1 MRKRILTGDRPTGK
15 LHLGHYVGSL
25 ANRVKL
31 QDEYEEFILLADVQA
46 LTDNFATPEM
56 VKDSVYEVALDNL
69 AVGLDPAKSTL
80 FIQSQVPAIAELTV
94 FYANLV
100 SVNRL
105 SHNPTVK
112 TELKQKGM
120 DKSVPLGFFMYP
132 VSQAADITCV
142 NANLVPVGVDQ
153 LPHIELTREIV
164 RRFNE
169 LYGQTLNEPEALLS
183 ETPRLPGIDGQTKM
197 SKSLGNAI
205 YLADPA
211 DVVKQKVMKM
221 YTDPTRIHATDPG
234 HLEGNA
240 VFTYLDAFD
249 KDKQELDGLKKD
261 YEAGKLGDVVVKEH
275 LTKVLNEFLEPIR
288 TRRQELAARPDAV
301 WAILKEGTAKTNAT
315 ANEVLAKVKEAMK
328 LDYSELLKP

>member
-1 MRKRILTGDRPTGK
+1 M
-15 LHLGHYVGSL
+15 
-25 ANRVKL
+25 
-31 QDEYEEFILLADVQA
+31 
-46 LTDNFATPEM
+46 TDNFATPEM

-69 AVGLDPAKSTL
+69 AVGLDPRKSTL

-100 SVNRL
+100 SVQRL
-105 SHNPTVK
+105 GHNPTVK
-112 TELKQKGM
+112 TELKQKGL

-153 LPHIELTREIV
+153 LPHIEQTKEIV

-183 ETPRLPGIDGQTKM
+183 EFPRLPGIDGQNKM

-205 YLADPA
+205 YLSDDAET
-211 DVVKQKVMKM
+211 VTQKVKKM

-234 HLEGNA
+234 HIEGNT
-240 VFTYLDAFD
+240 VFTYLAIFD
-249 KDKQELDGLKKD
+249 TDSELYEEMKKD
-261 YEAGKLGDVVVKEH
+261 YVAGKLGDVVVKER

-288 TRRQELAARPDAV
+288 VRRQELAAHPNEV
-301 WAILKEGTAKTNAT
+301 WAILREGTLK
-315 ANEVLAKVKEAMK
+315 ANEVSQDVLAKVKEAMK
-328 LDYSELLKP
+328 IHYSQIR

>member
-1 MRKRILTGDRPTGK
+1 MKKRILTGDRPTGK

-25 ANRVKL
+25 SNRVKL
-31 QDEYEEFILLADVQA
+31 QDDYEEFILLADVQA

-69 AVGLDPAKSTL
+69 AVGLDPRKSTL
-80 FIQSQVPAIAELTV
+80 FIQSQVSAIAELTV

-112 TELKQKGM
+112 TELKQKGL

-153 LPHIELTREIV
+153 LPHIEQTKEIV

-183 ETPRLPGIDGQTKM
+183 EMPRLPGIDGQNKM

-205 YLADPA
+205 YLADDA
-211 DVVKQKVMKM
+211 ETIKQKVMKM

-234 HLEGNA
+234 HLEGNT
-240 VFTYLDAFD
+240 VFIYLDTFE
-249 KDKQELDGLKKD
+249 KDREGLEGLKKD
-261 YEAGKLGDVVVKEH
+261 YVEGKVGDVVVKER
-275 LTKVLNEFLEPIR
+275 LATVLNELLEPIR
-288 TRRQELAARPDAV
+288 IRRQELASHPDEV
-301 WAILKEGTAKTNAT
+301 WSILREGTAK
-315 ANEVLAKVKEAMK
+315 ANEVSQEVLAKVKEAMK
-328 LDYSELLKP
+328 IDYPQIR